1 MSDALPVVTRPKDL
15 GSPDPSRRRI
25 AAEEPARG
33 AERAASSLVTVLRD
47 VSARVKSSLPEDL
60 VHIRRW
66 DREKMLREGKE
77 LSRSVYRQVF
87 NRIPGVSAVAALVVG
102 GWVAST
108 FTTSPF
114 KAALAR
120 WGLVNGGSRVVSGPM
135 YRFLSVVLP
144 ILVAAVT
151 AYVVQK
157 IMKDRRERQMQKD
170 IIEVSKLGMEV
181 QTLVNDKLVILES
194 ARAAGLLS
202 PNEYLAKKAS
212 LYAAH
217 SRALRPEIRDLLIS
231 KLD

>member
-1 MSDALPVVTRPKDL
+1 MSDARPVVKRFKDL

-25 AAEEPARG
+25 AAEELARG
-33 AERAASSLVTVLRD
+33 AERAADPLVAALRD
-47 VSARVKSSLPEDL
+47 ISARVKSSLPEDL

-120 WGLVNGGSRVVSGPM
+120 WGLVNGGRHVVSGPM

-194 ARAAGLLS
+194 ARDAGLLS
-202 PNEYLAKKAS
+202 PNEYLTKKAS
-212 LYAAH
+212 LYAAY
-217 SRALRPEIRDLLIS
+217 SRALRPEIRDLLVS
-231 KLD
+231 KLG